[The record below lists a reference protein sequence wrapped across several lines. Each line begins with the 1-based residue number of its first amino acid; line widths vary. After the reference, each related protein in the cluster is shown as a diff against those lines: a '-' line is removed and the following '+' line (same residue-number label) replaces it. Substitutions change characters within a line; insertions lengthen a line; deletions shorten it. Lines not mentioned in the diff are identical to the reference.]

1 MEAANQL
8 APPVVA
14 VMVVFNPGDWFDEV
28 LDGLADQDYANL
40 KSLFLIVGDP
50 GDVPD
55 RVRQRVPNA
64 FVRAVGNVDGY
75 GSAANEVLRLV
86 EGDNGFFCFLHDDV
100 ALDPGAIRLLVEELY
115 RSNAGIVGPKLVSW
129 DDPGVLQHVGIGVD
143 RFGEVDSFVEEGEVD
158 QEQHDAVRDV
168 FALPSACMMVRADLF
183 RAVSG
188 FDTAIDFY
196 GDDVD
201 LCWRAHLGGARVVV
215 VPAARARHREAL
227 PERRPDL
234 RPALLQARHRMRS
247 IATLTGARRL
257 PLLTLQLI
265 FVTLS
270 ELVVGVLSG
279 KPREA
284 WASLR
289 AMFGLVPRL
298 PGIVVRRRDVRALRR
313 VPDGEIAGLQLRG
326 SARVSA
332 YLRSRDMRPSRGES
346 SIERRWRQ
354 TAGSAPMFAWICV
367 LVALLFGSRHLLGGI
382 PGFGE
387 FLRLPA
393 SPRAMLADYRSGW
406 WGHGLGATTAVPTGI
421 ALTALASTVTL
432 FHMGLL
438 HTVGVLGLL
447 LIGYLGIWRL
457 AGLFPTARA
466 RIAALVVYAAVPLP
480 SQLLSS
486 GRWGALACYATAPW
500 VVHLLRRSAGIES
513 FDRVDISTADSNQA
527 DGYTPMPARARLRLL
542 CQLALLTAV
551 TFAFVPSFALLVVA
565 IGVVLALSS
574 LLAGGSWRSALVMV
588 SVAVAAS
595 VLAFLANL
603 PWASSLFGRHG
614 WDLIAGV
621 PVPVADGSP
630 AGSIGGRALGVTR
643 LARFGLGTG
652 QFGILSIALYLPV
665 LVAPLVARSWRLTWA
680 IRSAGLVIAFGW
692 LAVLDDRG
700 LKIRLPEPGVLLA
713 PVAVG
718 LALSAACIAAAFQ
731 DDVLAGSFGWRQPL
745 GLLSA
750 AAIGI
755 GVLPGL
761 VAVGSGRWHTP
772 TLTLTSVLGQF
783 PENPPEGDYRIL
795 WIGNP
800 QVMPVPSWTLQPGI
814 GYAITDDGPLTQYES
829 WPGRP
834 SKTEAAVGA
843 VVNQIASESTLRGGR
858 LLAPYAIRFIV
869 VPIADGA
876 TSTVDAPLPLANGL
890 VDALDDQLDFAAP
903 LTRPLNFLVY
913 ENIAWIPTRAQFS
926 AADAE
931 ATRQAGLD
939 SLARLELRPLATP
952 VAIGAPDNGSV
963 DFSVG
968 AGAVT
973 VATGVDR
980 RWSLH
985 VDGQAVPPRPAFGST
1000 TGYDIAT
1007 AGQATL
1013 GYHTATSR
1021 ALELI
1026 GQLLLWLLLALGVSR
1041 FDTSTLVRWRRR
1053 RIATAP
1059 EAPLLS
1065 IDAPIGVALDHSV
1078 VVSMND
1084 EPVTWD
1090 QPVAP
1095 EGDHAEPD
1103 VPEHEAPEHE
1113 TPDHDIPDQDVA
1125 ADDVADH
1132 GAGVE

>member
-1 MEAANQL
+1 MEPANQL

-40 KSLFLIVGDP
+40 RSLFLIVGEP

-64 FVRAVGNVDGY
+64 FVRAVGNTIGY
-75 GSAANEVLRLV
+75 GAVANEVLRLV

-100 ALDPGAIRLLVEELY
+100 AMDSGAIRLMVEELY
-115 RSNAGIVGPKLVSW
+115 RSNAGIVGPKLVAW
-129 DDPGVLQHVGIGVD
+129 DDPGVLQHVGLGVD
-143 RFGEVDSFVEEGEVD
+143 RFGEIDSFVEEGEVD

-168 FALPSACMMVRADLF
+168 FALPSACLMIRADLF
-183 RAVSG
+183 RAIAG

-201 LCWRAHLGGARVVV
+201 ICWRAHLGGARVVV

-227 PERRPDL
+227 SERRADL

-257 PLLTLQLI
+257 PLLAVQLF

-270 ELVVGVLSG
+270 ELVVGVFSG

-284 WASLR
+284 WASFR
-289 AMFGLVPRL
+289 AMCGLVPRI
-298 PGIVVRRRDVRALRR
+298 PGIIVRRRDVRALRR

-332 YLRSRDMRPSRGES
+332 YLRSRDMRPSRGEN

-354 TAGSAPMFAWICV
+354 TAGSAPMFAWIAV

-382 PGFGE
+382 PAFGE
-387 FLRLPA
+387 FLRLPV
-393 SPRAMLADYRSGW
+393 SPRAMLTDYRSGW
-406 WGHGLGATTAVPTGI
+406 WGHGLGATTPVPTGV
-421 ALTALASTVTL
+421 ALTALASTATL

-438 HTVGVLGLL
+438 HTVGVIGLL
-447 LIGYLGIWRL
+447 LVGYLGIWRL

-480 SQLLSS
+480 SQLMSS

-513 FDRVDISTADSNQA
+513 FDAETNRGDSRADE
-527 DGYTPMPARARLRLL
+527 YLPVPARRRVRML
-542 CQLALLTAV
+542 CQLSLLTAV

-565 IGVVLALSS
+565 IAVVLAITT
-574 LLAGGSWRSALVMV
+574 LLAGGSWRSALITIA
-588 SVAVAAS
+588 VALAAS
-595 VLAFLANL
+595 VIAFLANL
-603 PWASSLFGRHG
+603 PWASSLFGRSG

-621 PVPVADGSP
+621 PAPVADGLP
-630 AGSIGGRALGVTR
+630 AGESGSRALGVTR

-680 IRSAGLVIAFGW
+680 IRSAGLVVAFGW

-700 LKIRLPEPGVLLA
+700 LDIRLPEPGILLA

-745 GLLSA
+745 GLLTA
-750 AAIGI
+750 AAVGI
-755 GVLPGL
+755 GVLPG
-761 VAVGSGRWHTP
+761 VAAISSGRWETP

-800 QVMPVPSWTLQPGI
+800 RVMPVPAWTLEPGI
-814 GYAITDDGPLTQYES
+814 GYAITDDGPLTQYEA

-834 SKTEAAVGA
+834 SEAEAEVGEVIRQLA
-843 VVNQIASESTLRGGR
+843 TESTLRGGR
-858 LLAPYAIRFIV
+858 LLAPYAIRYIV

-876 TSTVDAPLPLANGL
+876 ISTVDQPLPLPDGL

-913 ENIAWIPTRAQFS
+913 ENTAWIPTRAQFG
-926 AADAE
+926 AADADS
-931 ATRQAGLD
+931 TRQAGFD
-939 SLARLELRPLATP
+939 SLARLELAQLATP
-952 VAIGAPDNGSV
+952 VAIGAADNDDTQFV
-963 DFSVG
+963 
-968 AGAVT
+968 AEPGAVT

-980 RWSLH
+980 RWSL
-985 VDGQAVPPRPAFGST
+985 VVGSQSIAGRPAFGAT
-1000 TGYDIAT
+1000 TGYDITTGGA
-1007 AGQATL
+1007 ATL
-1013 GYHTATSR
+1013 QYRTAMSR
-1021 ALELI
+1021 SLALI

-1041 FDTSTLVRWRRR
+1041 FDTATVNRWRRR
-1053 RIATAP
+1053 RVASGP
-1059 EAPLLS
+1059 DAPLLS
-1065 IDAPIGVALDHSV
+1065 IDAPISEPADPTILVTMTGDTVWQSDP
-1078 VVSMND
+1078 D
-1084 EPVTWD
+1084 E
-1090 QPVAP
+1090 
-1095 EGDHAEPD
+1095 AEP
-1103 VPEHEAPEHE
+1103 H
-1113 TPDHDIPDQDVA
+1113 Q
-1125 ADDVADH
+1125 
-1132 GAGVE
+1132 AGVE